1 MGENM
6 TNFLGQ
12 VKGRVQRLALT
23 LISKKMATGTVW
35 SIVATLLLVHKF
47 ITAEIWSMMVLSLI
61 GIIFGLDVVQ
71 KKKEGG

>member
-1 MGENM
+1 M
-6 TNFLGQ
+6 TSFLDQ
-12 VKGRVQRLALT
+12 LNGRMQRLALT

-35 SIVATLLLVHKF
+35 SIVATLLLVNKF